1 MKTDEKTCFTDYINK
16 FSQKEVDMPKKYSE
30 VEKANI
36 KKDLRLHAERS
47 LFHKGVKGTSVDEL
61 VNLAMIPK
69 GTFYLF
75 YETKEALFFDVLVS
89 FRLQMQDEMMAM
101 LQELD
106 ENHIVTSLTTVFAYL
121 VENMYRRGIFRLLN
135 EEEMHMISRKNEED
149 IYKKERKE
157 LLSFFRELFSLFAI
171 DDKDDI
177 DAFFNSFLLIVYSMN
192 YADRM
197 KKPLDAWRMLLRGL
211 ILQLVG
217 E

>member
-1 MKTDEKTCFTDYINK
+1 
-16 FSQKEVDMPKKYSE
+16 MPKKYSE

-89 FRLQMQDEMMAM
+89 FRLQMQDKMMAM

>member
-1 MKTDEKTCFTDYINK
+1 
-16 FSQKEVDMPKKYSE
+16 MPKKYSE
-30 VEKANI
+30 VEKTNI
-36 KKDLRLHAERS
+36 KRDLRLHAERS

-61 VNLAMIPK
+61 VKLAMIPK

-89 FRLQMQDEMMAM
+89 FRHQMQDEMMAM

-121 VENMYRRGIFRLLN
+121 IENMYRRGIFRLLN

-149 IYKKERKE
+149 IYMRERKE
-157 LLSFFRELFSLFAI
+157 LLSFFRELFNLFAI

-177 DAFFNSFLLIVYSMN
+177 DAFFNSFLIIVYSMN

>member
-1 MKTDEKTCFTDYINK
+1 
-16 FSQKEVDMPKKYSE
+16 MPKKYSE

-36 KKDLRLHAERS
+36 KRDLRLHAERS

-61 VNLAMIPK
+61 VKLAMIPK

-89 FRLQMQDEMMAM
+89 FRHQMQDEMMAM

-121 VENMYRRGIFRLLN
+121 IENMYRRGIFRLLN
-135 EEEMHMISRKNEED
+135 EEEMHMISRKNDED
-149 IYKKERKE
+149 IYMKEKKE
-157 LLSFFRELFSLFAI
+157 LLSFFRELFNLFAI

-177 DAFFNSFLLIVYSMN
+177 DAFFNSFLIIVYSMN

>member
-1 MKTDEKTCFTDYINK
+1 
-16 FSQKEVDMPKKYSE
+16 MPKKYSE

-36 KKDLRLHAERS
+36 KRDLRLHAERS

-61 VNLAMIPK
+61 VKLAIIPK

-89 FRLQMQDEMMAM
+89 FRHQMQDEMMAM

-121 VENMYRRGIFRLLN
+121 IENMYRRGIFRLLN

-149 IYKKERKE
+149 IYMRERKE
-157 LLSFFRELFSLFAI
+157 LLSFFRELFNLFAI

-177 DAFFNSFLLIVYSMN
+177 DAFFNSFLIIVYSMN

>member
-1 MKTDEKTCFTDYINK
+1 MKTDEKTCFIDYINK

>member
-1 MKTDEKTCFTDYINK
+1 
-16 FSQKEVDMPKKYSE
+16 MPKKYSE

-36 KKDLRLHAERS
+36 KRDLRLHAERS

-61 VNLAMIPK
+61 VKLAMIPK

-89 FRLQMQDEMMAM
+89 FRHQMQDEMMAM

-106 ENHIVTSLTTVFAYL
+106 ENHIVTSLTTVFTYF
-121 VENMYRRGIFRLLN
+121 VENIYERGIFRLLN
-135 EEEMHMISRKNEED
+135 EEEMHVISRKNEED
-149 IYKKERKE
+149 IYMNERKE
-157 LLSFFRELFSLFAI
+157 LLSFFRELFNLFAI

-177 DAFFNSFLLIVYSMN
+177 DAFFSSFLLIVYSMN

>member
-1 MKTDEKTCFTDYINK
+1 MCFTDYINK
-16 FSQKEVDMPKKYSE
+16 FSQKEVNMPKKYSE

>member
-1 MKTDEKTCFTDYINK
+1 
-16 FSQKEVDMPKKYSE
+16 MPKKYSE

-47 LFHKGVKGTSVDEL
+47 LFHKGVKGTIVDEL

-149 IYKKERKE
+149 IYKKERRE

>member
-1 MKTDEKTCFTDYINK
+1 
-16 FSQKEVDMPKKYSE
+16 MPKKYSE

-171 DDKDDI
+171 D
-177 DAFFNSFLLIVYSMN
+177 FFNSFLLIVYSMN

>member
-1 MKTDEKTCFTDYINK
+1 MN
-16 FSQKEVDMPKKYSE
+16 VPKKYSE

-36 KKDLRLHAERS
+36 KRDLRLHAERS

-61 VNLAMIPK
+61 VKLAMIPK

-89 FRLQMQDEMMAM
+89 FRHQMQDEMMAM

-106 ENHIVTSLTTVFAYL
+106 ENHIVTSLTTVFTYL
-121 VENMYRRGIFRLLN
+121 VENIYERGIFRLLN
-135 EEEMHMISRKNEED
+135 EEEMHVISRKNEED
-149 IYKKERKE
+149 IYMNERKE
-157 LLSFFRELFSLFAI
+157 LLSFFRELFNLFAI

-177 DAFFNSFLLIVYSMN
+177 DAFFSSFLLIVYSMN
-192 YADRM
+192 YAERM

>member
-1 MKTDEKTCFTDYINK
+1 
-16 FSQKEVDMPKKYSE
+16 
-30 VEKANI
+30 
-36 KKDLRLHAERS
+36 
-47 LFHKGVKGTSVDEL
+47 
-61 VNLAMIPK
+61 MIPK

-89 FRLQMQDEMMAM
+89 FRHQMQDEMMAM

-106 ENHIVTSLTTVFAYL
+106 ENHIVTSLTTVFTYL
-121 VENMYRRGIFRLLN
+121 VENIYERGIFRLLN
-135 EEEMHMISRKNEED
+135 EEEMQILSRKKEED
-149 IYKKERKE
+149 IYMNERKE
-157 LLSFFRELFSLFAI
+157 LLSFFRELFNLFAI

-177 DAFFNSFLLIVYSMN
+177 DAFFSSFLLIVYSMN
-192 YADRM
+192 YAERM